1 MERDIDMGQT
11 VEEAAHFFAESR
23 SSGSALPA
31 YYHGFIAGAEWQAKQ
46 SPWISVEERLPE
58 CNTEVVIYH
67 EYRFY
72 VGFMYYSMKSI
83 WWRVNED
90 ERTDMIVSECDFWM
104 PIPDLGE

>member
-1 MERDIDMGQT
+1 MERNIDMGQT

-90 ERTDMIVSECDFWM
+90 ERTDMIVSEYDFWM

>member
-1 MERDIDMGQT
+1 MERDIDKRQT

-23 SSGSALPA
+23 SSGSAFPA

-90 ERTDMIVSECDFWM
+90 ERTDMIVSEYDFWM
-104 PIPDLGE
+104 PIPDLEE